1 MWENNVMSVFS
12 EFGKKGKCLCSL
24 VDIFEICE
32 KVWME
37 QKKNA
42 KWEKKSIKNDQFR
55 SFLID
60 NKSDVTLNELGGAIT
75 NKRNRLGMFGLMMK
89 R

>member
-1 MWENNVMSVFS
+1 VN
-12 EFGKKGKCLCSL
+12 GT
-24 VDIFEICE
+24 
-32 KVWME
+32 
-37 QKKNA
+37 KKNA